1 VVFPVCVCVCVL
13 EHACVREH
21 ACFRAH
27 GKENHPLLLYV
38 PITNNNPTQQE
49 TDGARAHALVRDGEN
64 ESKYTV
70 CIRTYKHM
78 FRYWEHT
85 HIQTHVQILGPI
97 TN

>member
-1 VVFPVCVCVCVL
+1 M
-13 EHACVREH
+13 
-21 ACFRAH
+21 
-27 GKENHPLLLYV
+27 